1 MDTKEI
7 IDLVEKATKKDNVAM
22 EKLYKEFYKDVLF
35 VCKKYNLSDADAEDV
50 AQETFIKAFKEI
62 GRLEKAGSFKPWISR
77 IASNNCLNLLKHQK
91 TLTMDTVSSDEEML
105 DIPDKNRSFED
116 VVIDNEVKEILAKM
130 MEELPVEQRV
140 TLFMYYYQDFSVK
153 EIAQAYGCSENTVL
167 SRLNYARKAMR
178 KKADA
183 LENEGVKL
191 RTIAALPFLFLFFA
205 EERKV
210 FACEI
215 PDCVPVISKVM
226 GARATAGTVATSG
239 ATVAATVSKTTIGLS
254 VGKIIAIVAGI
265 IAVIGIGVGVTI
277 GISKSNE
284 NDDKNGQSLSVNETE
299 EGSKDNNQSQSADAD
314 NEENTEESTVVQRE
328 KYNVYISKATLYYS
342 EDEIGKITYYE
353 YDDNYNLIHQY
364 TVNTDDE
371 YLSEYTYEYNENG
384 DLLSRVIKFNDKH
397 YETIINEYYEDGT
410 LSKCTM
416 YTGSEC
422 ELDEIT
428 EYDENGNEI
437 SFNMVRYGL
446 FIEYTYDENNRVLTR
461 KTYDEDELSLD
472 IKYTYLDDENI
483 VEIYTVD
490 TEYDYPKYE
499 KIGYYKDGREK
510 IKESWNIDD
519 NGEYIDHRWT
529 EYEYNDNNE
538 LILEREYTRED
549 TYGDTTYKYDE
560 NGRVIEKIQYYT
572 WDYEPDE
579 KQRVM
584 NKYTYK
590 FDENDN
596 EIYYTWWTGDEGE
609 NLRTETT
616 REYDEYN
623 NLISWV
629 TKRDGAHVHYE
640 YFYNEKNGLEK
651 EVSYDEN
658 GFVEEYTV
666 YENIYIKSND

>member
-1 MDTKEI
+1 MDKKEI
-7 IDLVEKATKKDNVAM
+7 IMQVNKAAKKDSAAM
-22 EKLYKEFYKDVLF
+22 EALYKEFYGDVFF

-50 AQETFIKAFKEI
+50 AQETFIKAFKEL
-62 GRLEKAGSFKPWISR
+62 GNLNKPESFKSWLLK
-77 IASNNCLNLLKHQK
+77 IASNNSLNMLKHQK
-91 TLTMDTVSSDEEML
+91 TLVMDTVSADEEL
-105 DIPDKNRSFED
+105 YDIPDKSKNSED
-116 VVIDNEVKEILAKM
+116 VIIDKEVRDILAKM
-130 MEELPVEQRV
+130 MEELPIEQRV
-140 TLFMYYYQDFSVK
+140 TLFMYYYQDFSIK
-153 EIAQAYGCSENTVL
+153 EIANAFECPEKTVI

-183 LENEGVKL
+183 LENQGVKL
-191 RTIAALPFLFLFFA
+191 RTIAILPFLFFFFA
-205 EERKV
+205 EERKA

-215 PDCVPVISKVM
+215 PDCVSVISKVM
-226 GARATAGTVATSG
+226 GANVAKG
-239 ATVAATVSKTTIGLS
+239 AVAATVVKSAAGVS
-254 VGKIIAIVAGI
+254 VGKIVAIVTGA
-265 IAVIGIGVGVTI
+265 IAVVGISVGAVV
-277 GISKSNE
+277 GISKLSSTNKEDEKESSVIYEDNSNVG
-284 NDDKNGQSLSVNETE
+284 NNEV
-299 EGSKDNNQSQSADAD
+299 D
-314 NEENTEESTVVQRE
+314 EENSKENTDDTTEDTTAQQRE
-328 KYNVYISKATLYYS
+328 KYDVYVSKATLYYG
-342 EDEIGKITYYE
+342 EDKIGEITYYE

-397 YETIINEYYEDGT
+397 YETKINEYYEDGT

-499 KIGYYKDGREK
+499 KICYYEDERVK

-538 LILEREYTRED
+538 LILERKYTRD
-549 TYGDTTYKYDE
+549 DAYGDITYKYDE
-560 NGRVIEKIQYYT
+560 NGRVIEEIQYYT
-572 WDYEPDE
+572 WYYELEE
-579 KQRVM
+579 KQKVM

-609 NLRTETT
+609 DLRTETT

-658 GFVEEYTV
+658 GLVEEYTV